1 MAFHP
6 FASRKGARRLAAVGA
21 AAALTAALLPGQAAV
36 AAPGAACDSRA
47 NNTYQKLLD
56 CVTAEGVT
64 EHLEAF
70 QKIAENNP
78 DPEYGTTRAAGTPGY
93 QASVDYVAGLLEDAG
108 YTVTLDPVEI
118 TYAFPAELRQ
128 LTPVAADYE
137 TGVYSGSGEGVVTG
151 NVVPVDINLTP
162 PRAQHE
168 RVRRSLHRGGGR
180 VADRGGPRRSER
192 LRRLPRREHRAHP
205 AGWLQLRAQGPE
217 RRGSRRIR
225 RHHLQPGQHAR
236 PRGAVHRQRD
246 PAGGERRHR
255 DRHPRRRRQ
264 LRGRLRPR
272 AAGFDG
278 VRRGDH
284 RDAHRLQ
291 RDRGAAGKNRTTS

>member
-1 MAFHP
+1 MAEHRLR
-6 FASRKGARRLAAVGA
+6 SRRALRLTAIGA
-21 AAALTAALLPGQAAV
+21 TAALLTALPQAV
-36 AAPGAACDSRA
+36 SAAPVAACDTQS
-47 NNTYQKLLD
+47 NNTYQKLLE
-56 CVTAEGVT
+56 CMTGEGVT

-118 TYAFPAELRQ
+118 TYAFIARAAPAHAGPRRLRDRGLLRQ
-128 LTPVAADYE
+128 WRGRRHRQRRPGRHQPHAAA
-137 TGVYSGSGEGVVTG
+137 GE
-151 NVVPVDINLTP
+151 
-162 PRAQHE
+162 HE
-168 RVRRSLHRGGGR
+168 RVRRRLHRGGGR
-180 VADRGGPRRSER
+180 IADRGGPRRYER

-236 PRGAVHRQRD
+236 PRGACSSATR
-246 PAGGERRHR
+246 
-255 DRHPRRRRQ
+255 PRRR
-264 LRGRLRPR
+264 GAPTPR
-272 AAGFDG
+272 SASPSSAPASRTAPPSPSR
-278 VRRGDH
+278 VRR
-284 RDAHRLQ
+284 
-291 RDRGAAGKNRTTS
+291 RTSR